1 MILQSFYTRD
11 YEASRWNT
19 VNVYK
24 ICCLLKQSEYLNN
37 ILDDIPVMTSSE
49 TKAFLMFDALSHK
62 MFNLFCYVKI

>member
-37 ILDDIPVMTSSE
+37 ILDDIPVMTS
-49 TKAFLMFDALSHK
+49 K
-62 MFNLFCYVKI
+62 